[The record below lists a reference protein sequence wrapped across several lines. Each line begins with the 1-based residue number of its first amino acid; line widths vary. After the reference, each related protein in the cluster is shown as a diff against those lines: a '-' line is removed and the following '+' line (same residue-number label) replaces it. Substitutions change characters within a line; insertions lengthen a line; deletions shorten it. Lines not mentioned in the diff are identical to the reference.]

1 MTTPT
6 EFQSFSP
13 VTQTGLVPSQ
23 ELALWMREV
32 VTILREIQAT
42 QADHEARLTA
52 QQAQLTNHEAR
63 LTAGGL

>member
-6 EFQSFSP
+6 DFQSFSP
-13 VTQTGLVPSQ
+13 VTQSREVPSQ

-42 QADHEARLTA
+42 QSAHD
-52 QQAQLTNHEAR
+52 AR

>member
-6 EFQSFSP
+6 EFQAFSP
-13 VTQTGLVPSQ
+13 VTKAQSQMPSQ
-23 ELALWMREV
+23 ELSLWMREV

-52 QQAQLTNHEAR
+52 
-63 LTAGGL
+63 GGL